1 MNVSQV
7 LSCKNIDEIKR
18 FFRSQLYV
26 CLPQLYV
33 FSFWSQRRAYAP
45 LWFPHNNH
53 LVGFQQTSRFAFR
66 ISQIKTVR
74 LPVEWTSALIQ
85 SADRSK
91 TLYKTCHIH
100 IRGQYLLSMTCSWRS
115 LLITTWPALH
125 PELQPPPKTKT
136 TLFWSPKTSLEMFA
150 GLFKSHLVLM
160 PQIRVEMSPGVL
172 KNIQWF
178 DSSSVGRLVGC
189 NNAAWCEMVSN
200 KRITWRWCAAFGTN
214 FNLARHHLQCE

>member
-1 MNVSQV
+1 MSTGRLNLLSASLTWVTSGCWTTIRDESEVCFSSNFSQSFPVAVMNVSQV

-53 LVGFQQTSRFAFR
+53 LVGFQQTSRFAFK
-66 ISQIKTVR
+66 ISQIKMVR

-85 SADRSK
+85 SAGRSK

-100 IRGQYLLSMTCSWRS
+100 IRGSVSSIYDVQLEEPSDYYMTRS
-115 LLITTWPALH
+115 
-125 PELQPPPKTKT
+125 
-136 TLFWSPKTSLEMFA
+136 TS
-150 GLFKSHLVLM
+150 
-160 PQIRVEMSPGVL
+160 
-172 KNIQWF
+172 
-178 DSSSVGRLVGC
+178 
-189 NNAAWCEMVSN
+189 
-200 KRITWRWCAAFGTN
+200 
-214 FNLARHHLQCE
+214 